1 MVQTIPVKPAN
12 VTWTDDQWKA
22 IYASGQ
28 DTLVS
33 AAAGSGKT
41 AVLINRMIEKV
52 VATENPINV
61 DELLVVTFT
70 NASAAEMRH
79 RMAEALEKA
88 IVENP
93 TSSHLRRQL
102 SLINKAQI
110 STLHSFCLA
119 IVKQYAYMLE
129 IDPGFRIA
137 NEAEVALLRDDVLAD
152 VLEAAYDT
160 PDEAKAHALYRLIDS
175 FTSDRDDQAI
185 EILMSKLYD
194 TSRVHAEPFKWL
206 RSLPEGYKLADEVT
220 IDDLEL
226 SQYVK
231 LTVKHSLEEA
241 FVLISEMRE
250 ITLKP
255 DGPAPYA
262 ETAEIDFAMIQEG
275 IRISR
280 EGSWQE
286 LYDYFGTVKW
296 TKLKSVKKDSLANP
310 DLQDLAKKKREAAK
324 KIVNKMKE
332 TYFVRTPARL
342 LEEIRLMAPAIE
354 TLVEL
359 TERFSEQFS
368 MAKLERG
375 IIDFSDLE
383 HFALQILTV
392 EVDGGLQ
399 PSPIA
404 LDFKKR
410 FKEVLV
416 DEYQDTNMLQETIL
430 QLVKSGDEQ
439 DGNLFMV
446 GDVKQSIYRF
456 RLAEPK
462 LFMRK
467 YGNFVEEPE
476 ETGMRIDLNANFRS
490 RKEVLHGTNYVFAQI
505 MGERVGEIDYDD
517 NASLKPAA
525 PYDDKEVPVELTI
538 LHPPQE
544 EALDE
549 EEQAESVASEA
560 SELEELKK
568 SQYEAR
574 FIIERIQQLM
584 AEGTTVYDTKSG
596 TERPLK
602 YRDIVILMRS
612 MTWSADLVEEF
623 KLAGIPLYAES
634 SKGYFD
640 ALEVMIMLNTLKVID
655 NPYQD
660 IPLASVL
667 RAPFVGLTENELAK
681 IRLAEPKAPFYDAL
695 KQFVRSEGRG
705 VQSVTFEKLQRFM
718 LQFENWRDLARRGSL
733 SDLIW
738 KIYLDTHYYE
748 MVGAMPNGRQRQ
760 ANLRVLHDRA
770 LMYEKTAFRG
780 LFRFLRFI
788 DRMRTR
794 GDDLGTAKSI
804 GEKDDVVRLVTI
816 HSSKGLEFPVV
827 FVAGMGRPFNKMDFH
842 NPYLFDQDYG
852 LAVKAIDPEDRI
864 TYTSLPFLAMKEKKE
879 LEMRAEEMRV
889 LYVAMTR
896 AKERLVLVGSVKNW
910 EKTREKWQDAQSL
923 PLDAPLQEYL
933 RARANSYFDW
943 VGPAV
948 ARHIDFAPLADEPYK
963 TVDNPSRWFVQAMST
978 LAFDYETPIDHE
990 ELQKE
995 LATIEDQEL
1004 FDEINR
1010 RFQAQYKFQ
1019 KSTLKRSKTS
1029 VSEIKR
1035 IENLQRQEEPEY
1047 FFTAPKKQASTI
1059 APRPTFLQEKRMT
1072 GAEIGTVVHTIMQH
1086 VPKWGFATVQEVKT
1100 FVEDLVAKQLLTEA
1114 EAKVVPNEKI
1124 VHFFTTDIGQRFKEA
1139 KQIRREMPFTISH
1152 VDEDG
1157 DAQIIQ
1163 GIVDCL
1169 FEDAQ
1174 GNWVLLDYKT
1184 DHIQAHF
1191 AEEPALSKEILGRYA
1206 VQLRVYSEAIESIL
1220 HIKVSEK
1227 VLYLFD
1233 IGRELYAE

>member
-1 MVQTIPVKPAN
+1 MGQTIPVKPAD

-52 VATENPINV
+52 IATENPINV

-88 IVENP
+88 IEKNP
-93 TSSHLRRQL
+93 NSQHLRRQL
-102 SLINKAQI
+102 SLVNKAQI

-119 IVKQYAYMLE
+119 IVKQYAYLLD

-137 NEAEVALLRDDVLAD
+137 NEAEVALLRDDILAE
-152 VLEAAYDT
+152 VLEQAYDAE
-160 PDEAKAHALYRLIDS
+160 DETQVQAIYRLVDS

-185 EILMSKLYD
+185 ETLISKLYD
-194 TSRVHAEPFKWL
+194 TSRVHAEPQKWL
-206 RSLPEGYKLADEVT
+206 WSLPKAYELAEDIT
-220 IDDLEL
+220 IDDLAL

-231 LTVKHSLEEA
+231 LTVRHSLEEA
-241 FVLISEMRE
+241 FVLISEMRA
-250 ITLKP
+250 ITLQP
-255 DGPAPYA
+255 AGPAPYA

-275 IRISR
+275 IRISQD
-280 EGSWQE
+280 GTWQE
-286 LYDYFGTVKW
+286 LFDYFAMVKW
-296 TKLKSVKKDSLANP
+296 STLKRVSKDALV
-310 DLQDLAKKKREAAK
+310 DVELQELAKKKREAAK
-324 KIVNKMKE
+324 KMINKIKE

-342 LEEIRLMAPAIE
+342 LEEIRLMAPTIT

-359 TERFSEQFS
+359 TAIFSEQFRL
-368 MAKLERG
+368 AKLERG

-383 HFALQILTV
+383 HYALQILTV
-392 EVDGGLQ
+392 KGEGKLE
-399 PSPIA
+399 PSPVA
-404 LDFKKR
+404 LDMQKR

-416 DEYQDTNMLQETIL
+416 DEYQDVNLLQETIL
-430 QLVKSGDEQ
+430 QLVKIGSEQ

-467 YGNFVEEPE
+467 YSDFLESPTA
-476 ETGMRIDLNANFRS
+476 TGMRIDLNANFRS
-490 RKEVLHGTNYVFAQI
+490 RKEVLSATNYVFAQI
-505 MGERVGEIDYDD
+505 MGERVGEIQYDD

-525 PYDDKEVPVELTI
+525 PYDDREIPVELAV
-538 LHPPQE
+538 LHPSQE
-544 EALDE
+544 EE
-549 EEQAESVASEA
+549 EAEEA
-560 SELEELKK
+560 EEITNEATELEELKK

-574 FIIERIQQLM
+574 FMIKRIQQMM
-584 AEGTTVYDTKSG
+584 AEGTMVYDTKTK
-596 TERPLK
+596 TERQLK
-602 YRDIVILMRS
+602 YSDIVILMRS
-612 MTWSADLVEEF
+612 MTWSNDLVEEF

-640 ALEVMIMLNTLKVID
+640 ALEVMIMLNVLKIVD

-667 RAPFVGLTENELAK
+667 RAPFVGLTENELAQ
-681 IRLAEPKAPFYDAL
+681 IRLADPKVPFYDAL
-695 KQFVRSEGRG
+695 RQFIRSEGHG
-705 VQSVTFEKLQRFM
+705 VQTVTFEKLQRFM
-718 LQFENWRDLARRGSL
+718 LAFEHWRDLARRGSL

-748 MVGAMPNGRQRQ
+748 MVGAMPNGKQRQ
-760 ANLRVLHDRA
+760 ANLRILHDRA
-770 LMYEKTAFRG
+770 FMYERTAFRG

-816 HSSKGLEFPVV
+816 HSSKGLEYPVV

-842 NPYLFDQDYG
+842 QPYLFDQDFG
-852 LAVKAIDPEDRI
+852 LAVKAIDPENRI
-864 TYTSLPFLAMKEKKE
+864 TYTSLPFLALKEKKE

-896 AKERLVLVGSVKNW
+896 AKERLILVGSVKNW
-910 EKTREKWQDAQSL
+910 DKTRERWQEAQSL
-923 PLDAPLQEYL
+923 STDAPLQEYL
-933 RARANSYFDW
+933 RARANSYLDW

-948 ARHIDFAPLADEPYK
+948 ARHVDFASVATSTYK
-963 TVDNPSRWFVQAMST
+963 ALEDPSHWSVQAIDTSQYSYEIEALEDEVEQL
-978 LAFDYETPIDHE
+978 LAMP
-990 ELQKE
+990 
-995 LATIEDQEL
+995 EDQAL
-1004 FDEINR
+1004 LSEITT
-1010 RFQAQYKFQ
+1010 RFQAQYAYQ
-1019 KSTLKRSKTS
+1019 KSTRKRSKTS

-1035 IENLQRQEEPEY
+1035 LENLQRQEEPEFY
-1047 FFTAPKKQASTI
+1047 FATPAKHSITTI
-1059 APRPTFLQEKRMT
+1059 APRPSFLQEQQLT
-1072 GAEIGTVVHTIMQH
+1072 GAEIGTAVHTVMQH
-1086 VPKWGFATVQEVKT
+1086 VPQKGFHNLEEVKS
-1100 FVEDLVAKQLLTEA
+1100 FVADLVARQLLTET
-1114 EAKVVPNEKI
+1114 EGEVLPIAKVF
-1124 VHFFTTDIGQRFKEA
+1124 HFFTTAIGQRFKRA
-1139 KQIRREMPFTISH
+1139 KQIRREMPFTISR

-1157 DAQIIQ
+1157 DAQIVQ
-1163 GIVDCL
+1163 GIIDCL
-1169 FEDAQ
+1169 LEDEY
-1174 GNWVLLDYKT
+1174 GHWILLDYKT
-1184 DHIQAHF
+1184 DRIQPHF
-1191 AEEPALSKEILGRYA
+1191 SKEPALSKEIQDRYA
-1206 VQLRVYSEAIESIL
+1206 VQLRVYSEAIEAIL
-1220 HIKVSEK
+1220 HIKVSDK
-1227 VLYLFD
+1227 IVYLFD
-1233 IGRELYAE
+1233 SGQTVQV

>member
-52 VATENPINV
+52 VAKENPINV

-79 RMAEALEKA
+79 RMAQALEKA
-88 IVENP
+88 IIENP
-93 TSSHLRRQL
+93 SSSHLRRQL

-160 PDEAKAHALYRLIDS
+160 LDEAKAHALYRLIDS

-206 RSLPEGYKLADEVT
+206 KSLPEEYKLAEDVT

-280 EGSWQE
+280 EGTWQE
-286 LYDYFGTVKW
+286 LFDYFGTVKW
-296 TKLKSVKKDSLANP
+296 TKLKSVKKDALANP

-342 LEEIRLMAPAIE
+342 LEEIRLMAPTIE

-359 TERFSEQFS
+359 TEQFSEQFS

-383 HFALQILTV
+383 HFALQILTI
-392 EVDGGLQ
+392 EEDGNLK

-430 QLVKSGDEQ
+430 QLVKNGDEQ
-439 DGNLFMV
+439 NGNLFMV

-467 YGNFVEEPE
+467 YGDFVEEPE
-476 ETGMRIDLNANFRS
+476 NTGMRIDLNANFRS
-490 RKEVLHGTNYVFAQI
+490 RKEVLDGTNYVFAQI
-505 MGERVGEIDYDD
+505 MGERVGEIDYDEK
-517 NASLKPAA
+517 ASLKPAA

-544 EALDE
+544 EVTDE
-549 EEQAESVASEA
+549 DDQAEPVISEA

-584 AEGTTVYDTKSG
+584 AEGTTVFDTKSG
-596 TERPLK
+596 AERPLK
-602 YRDIVILMRS
+602 YSDIVILMRS

-896 AKERLVLVGSVKNW
+896 AKERLILVGSVRNW

-948 ARHIDFAPLADEPYK
+948 ARHIDFAPLADGPYK
-963 TVDNPSRWFVQAMST
+963 TRDNPSRWFVQAMST
-978 LAFDYETPIDHE
+978 LAFDYEMPLDHE
-990 ELQKE
+990 ELQQE
-995 LATIEDQEL
+995 LATIEDQAL
-1004 FDEINR
+1004 FNEIKN

-1019 KSTLKRSKTS
+1019 QSTLKRSKTS

-1035 IENLQRQEEPEY
+1035 LENLQRQEEPEY
-1047 FFTAPKKQASTI
+1047 FFSAPQKQTTTI
-1059 APRPTFLQEKRMT
+1059 APRPAFLQEKRMT
-1072 GAEIGTVVHTIMQH
+1072 GAEIGTVVHAVMQH
-1086 VPKWGFATVQEVKT
+1086 VPQWGFSTVQEVET

-1114 EAKVVPNEKI
+1114 EAKVVPCEKI

-1139 KQIRREMPFTISH
+1139 KQIRKEMPFTISR

-1157 DAQIIQ
+1157 DAQIVQ

-1169 FEDAQ
+1169 FEDSN

-1191 AEEPALSKEILGRYA
+1191 AEEPALSKELLGRYA

-1233 IGRELYAE
+1233 VGKEIHAE